1 MNIEK
6 NIHPSIIAALN
17 GQKYEFKE
25 TEVTF
30 DDGETLSIERFTFGD
45 KEPTLLVAIKAII
58 ELSRSR
64 GGAQLC
70 QRAPLDH

>member
-6 NIHPSIIAALN
+6 DIHPSIIAALN

-30 DDGETLSIERFTFGD
+30 DDGETLTKQRRRSTMS
-45 KEPTLLVAIKAII
+45 ASA
-58 ELSRSR
+58 SRSLTNR
-64 GGAQLC
+64 
-70 QRAPLDH
+70 H